1 MKTVPLIGYSNRLS
15 VRPGEKIEFK
25 VSSKSKFDYTA
36 ELYRSINADP
46 NPSVGGLVEE
56 KCDKFFKPIQ
66 VHSREQKFFPGSYG
80 KTAKPLTIN
89 ADKTIRLSCIFFP
102 TLLMKEDQ
110 CLISVADLS
119 IFLTNNGI
127 LKFSTK

>member
-56 KCDKFFKPIQ
+56 KCDNFFFVIYFNIP
-66 VHSREQKFFPGSYG
+66 FG
-80 KTAKPLTIN
+80 
-89 ADKTIRLSCIFFP
+89 
-102 TLLMKEDQ
+102 
-110 CLISVADLS
+110 
-119 IFLTNNGI
+119 
-127 LKFSTK
+127 FSSNII